1 MTDYDEKAENAV
13 NYFDIDEDFE
23 GPEIQAATEED
34 HLLPRKDY
42 LSAQVSLATLEL
54 SHSVFDDE
62 DYDEEI
68 EQEVE
73 HEVVEKNVDVET
85 ISLPGVLSVIVFC

>member
-1 MTDYDEKAENAV
+1 MSDYEEKAENAV

-34 HLLPRKDY
+34 HLLPRKEY
-42 LSAQVSLATLEL
+42 FSAQGSFATLEPTN
-54 SHSVFDDE
+54 SMFDDE

-68 EQEVE
+68 EQE
-73 HEVVEKNVDVET
+73 HEVVENNIDVQT
-85 ISLPGVLSVIVFC
+85 ISLPGFFSSFE